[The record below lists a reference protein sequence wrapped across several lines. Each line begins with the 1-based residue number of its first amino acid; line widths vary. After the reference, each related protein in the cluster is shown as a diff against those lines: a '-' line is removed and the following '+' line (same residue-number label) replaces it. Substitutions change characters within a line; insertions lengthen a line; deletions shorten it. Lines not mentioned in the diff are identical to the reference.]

1 MNQMAPRRRQLTLE
15 SMSRAKQPFRQS
27 DLTKLIKAA
36 ERAGFKPRRAIVR
49 QDEIL
54 IDFSETSGAVE
65 ERNEW
70 DSVK

>member
-1 MNQMAPRRRQLTLE
+1 LE